1 MKWLTKRHIALYL
14 TILMLAFL
22 VAAFAIT
29 KGTPLH
35 KEDTHYLYSGW
46 LTAESR
52 DPENEPYFEKGQTV
66 YQLRMVHELD
76 DTVKG
81 KVLSFRTYDSYV
93 DAWFCDSPD
102 IPADNDSAFYHFGET
117 LRFCDS
123 PGTYTH
129 FLSIPERMH
138 SILSY
143 GWRLHMPTSSS
154 RPMTW
159 QSARKTN
166 CCTTI

>member
-81 KVLSFRTYDSYV
+81 KVLSFRT
-93 DAWFCDSPD
+93 
-102 IPADNDSAFYHFGET
+102 
-117 LRFCDS
+117 
-123 PGTYTH
+123 
-129 FLSIPERMH
+129 
-138 SILSY
+138 
-143 GWRLHMPTSSS
+143 
-154 RPMTW
+154 
-159 QSARKTN
+159 
-166 CCTTI
+166 

>member
-52 DPENEPYFEKGQTV
+52 DPENEPYFEKGQNV

-117 LRFCDS
+117 LRFPRHVYPFS
-123 PGTYTH
+123 LHPGN
-129 FLSIPERMH
+129 
-138 SILSY
+138 
-143 GWRLHMPTSSS
+143 G
-154 RPMTW
+154 
-159 QSARKTN
+159 
-166 CCTTI
+166 CTVSCHTGGDCICQQVPHVL